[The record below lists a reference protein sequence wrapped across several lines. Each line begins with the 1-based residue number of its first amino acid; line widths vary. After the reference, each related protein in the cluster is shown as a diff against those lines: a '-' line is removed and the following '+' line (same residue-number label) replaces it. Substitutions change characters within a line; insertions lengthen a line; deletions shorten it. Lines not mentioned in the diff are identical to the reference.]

1 MDGEFGGFTVNGG
14 WLVFLALAAL
24 WVALAIESRSRRLSA
39 LLEAALKEAEQ
50 LRAESAGAGPNAD
63 AARLGPELEQL
74 AAQNWRDNIARN
86 ACIPGG
92 TVEGNEGKFQWV
104 IHSEWGDI
112 PELLRVS
119 VEVRWTER
127 GNPYHYVLESLYAVE

>member
-74 AAQNWRDNIARN
+74 AAAVDSEGQSAAAAPQANEAVHPGRDT
-86 ACIPGG
+86 G
-92 TVEGNEGKFQWV
+92 
-104 IHSEWGDI
+104 
-112 PELLRVS
+112 
-119 VEVRWTER
+119 
-127 GNPYHYVLESLYAVE
+127 